1 MYKDDNLT
9 KSACNESLLRMMIN
23 GTPLSPTRDIPQP
36 NGSCTNATGT
46 LGVRERPLSMV
57 YSPLQEFDN
66 LYDLDTALNQGTLFA
81 ELDLPFMGRTI
92 QKGGNCRG

>member
-1 MYKDDNLT
+1 MYKDDNMM
-9 KSACNESLLRMMIN
+9 KNSCNESLLRMMMN
-23 GTPLSPTRDIPQP
+23 QSPLSPTRDIPQS
-36 NGSCTNATGT
+36 NGSCADNSKW
-46 LGVRERPLSMV
+46 GVREHPLSMV

-66 LYDLDTALNQGTLFA
+66 LYDLDTALKQGTLFA